1 MVKEK
6 AYAKINIGLEVGAL
20 REDGYHDMNTIMVPI
35 NLYDEL
41 TLDQIDEGI
50 QLIDNTSIKV
60 EDNFVYK
67 AAKLF
72 LSHYNITKGVRIFL
86 NKKIPSEAGLGGGS
100 SDAAAVLRGLN
111 YLFFVGASMEEL
123 ANLAKCLGSDMPYC
137 VYSKL
142 AFCSGRGEIVS
153 IIDINYERRPVAI
166 INPPYGLSTRLV
178 YETGV
183 FDTVNIH
190 KEQFEGIKEFLKTG
204 NLELL
209 KSNLFNELE
218 KPAFILQPDLE
229 ELKKKVEALGL
240 VVGMS
245 GSGTSLFVFG
255 DEKKLKELP
264 YLFKYYDIYLTNIM

>member
-6 AYAKINIGLEVGAL
+6 AYAKINLGLEVGAL

-41 TLDQIDEGI
+41 TFEQIEEGI
-50 QLIDNTSIKV
+50 ELIDNTSIKV

-72 LSHYNITKGVRIFL
+72 LAHFNITKGVRIVL
-86 NKKIPSEAGLGGGS
+86 NKKIPEQAGLGGGS

-111 YLFFVGASMEEL
+111 YLFLVGASMDEL
-123 ANLAKCLGSDMPYC
+123 SNLAKKLGSDMPYC

-153 IIDINYERRPVAI
+153 LLDIDYKRIPVAI
-166 INPPYGLSTRLV
+166 INPPYGLSTKLV
-178 YETGV
+178 YEVGV

-204 NLELL
+204 NLEIL
-209 KSNLFNELE
+209 KTNLFNELE
-218 KPAFILQPDLE
+218 TPAFKLKPDLE
-229 ELKKKVEALGL
+229 ELKKKLIDLGF

-255 DEKKLKELP
+255 DEDKLNDLS
-264 YLFKYYDIYLTNIM
+264 YMFKYYDIYLTNIM